1 MINQN
6 ATKTFIVKIF
16 FISLKFNLKDER
28 SKHLF
33 YVKKKKVMKFREILF
48 LINCRKKKYPSVNGK
63 IKNAIKTFKN

>member
-6 ATKTFIVKIF
+6 ATKTFIVKI

-48 LINCRKKKYPSVNGK
+48 LINCRKKN
-63 IKNAIKTFKN
+63 TLQ